1 MVMHAIIPYAIGG
14 SLDLYYFPNGRWE
27 TGIATKELSE
37 MPDQGSSNNL
47 YKVYELVMFTRE
59 PLSMKDALDNTTR
72 FGRIH
77 EKNNAILNQ
86 LAPYSAQARLNPFDT
101 CEFPND
107 VKIVGESCLI
117 FDRIGKRDPSTGF
130 GLMVVVEIF
139 PSEMS
144 FAQKRG
150 GERLIEKLMMAH
162 CYPYS
167 DLDRKPVA

>member
-1 MVMHAIIPYAIGG
+1 
-14 SLDLYYFPNGRWE
+14 
-27 TGIATKELSE
+27 
-37 MPDQGSSNNL
+37 
-47 YKVYELVMFTRE
+47 
-59 PLSMKDALDNTTR
+59 MKDALDNTTR

-130 GLMVVVEIF
+130 GLMVGFDEYSTKGTLMKPIHF
-139 PSEMS
+139 
-144 FAQKRG
+144 FAAVS
-150 GERLIEKLMMAH
+150 LAL
-162 CYPYS
+162 P
-167 DLDRKPVA
+167 